1 MLRLTE
7 GLLRPMADD
16 EALRYFSGGE
26 AKESGVR

>member
-7 GLLRPMADD
+7 GRLRIMADG
-16 EALRYFSGGE
+16 EAQQYFTGGE